1 MVKVRTMYRPRFTN
15 KTRMLDRVKLN
26 INLLADGAEFAPL
39 MATLIFNS
47 AFGEVTEYT
56 VTVDGKDYRSSFGRA
71 EVLVER
77 NKDIAYTI
85 SAEGFASVEGTVMAT
100 DVNLDVF
107 LHRLVPNGE
116 QSVCPCPCNEYT
128 ITISASP
135 AGAMINLGN
144 KFEGTDSVSGKFLKG
159 TSVAYEVSL
168 DGYASQ
174 SGTIV
179 VSGDQTINVEL
190 VKSASVDNAGAS
202 NTFTEDVVVDGG
214 LDLSAATKPTALIS
228 DQTNITVGGDVTSNY
243 LLSMSSKGGNMAI
256 KGTESKPVVISGNQ
270 PQANGNASISI
281 NTGGSVEIANVE
293 FAKDVAYNAVEI
305 GISPTNGSPK
315 SILIENM
322 DFTKSLLNNAIL
334 IHSTQDNA
342 EVIIRNV
349 HFGKVSNAVR
359 FSNMTN
365 ATGVKVLFENCTVDE
380 WESGEYAG
388 FLLMQDFTSKDAAE
402 AQSANRFGPD
412 KFEITFKGCTGPNG
426 AIMFANPADGAQ
438 PLAGSDQTYY
448 EYYNKGFGTAENIQ
462 PDWDSASWPTFKF
475 E

>member
-1 MVKVRTMYRPRFTN
+1 MYRPRFTN

-26 INLLADGAEFAPL
+26 INLLAGGAEFAPL
-39 MATLIFNS
+39 MATLVFNS
-47 AFGEVTEYT
+47 AFGEVTEYV
-56 VTVDGKDYRSSFGRA
+56 VTVDGKEYRSKFGRA

-85 SAEGFASVEGTVMAT
+85 SADGFASVEGTVMAT
-100 DVNLDVF
+100 DVNMDIYLS
-107 LHRLVPNGE
+107 RLVPDGSA
-116 QSVCPCPCNEYT
+116 SVCPCPCNEYT
-128 ITISASP
+128 IKVEAAP

-144 KFEGTDSVSGKFLKG
+144 KYEGTDSVEGKFQKG

-168 DGYASQ
+168 GGYATQ
-174 SGTIV
+174 SGTLV
-179 VSGDQTINVEL
+179 VSGDQTISVVL
-190 VKSASVDNAGAS
+190 VKSGSVGNAGAT
-202 NTFTEDVVVDGG
+202 NTFTEDVVIDGG
-214 LDLSAATKPTALIS
+214 LDLLAATKPTTLSS
-228 DQTNITVGGDVTSNY
+228 DQSSITVGSDVASNFM
-243 LLSMSSKGGNMAI
+243 LAMTSKGGAMAI
-256 KGTESKPVVISGNQ
+256 KGTESRPVVISGNQ
-270 PQANGNASISI
+270 PQANGNASVSI
-281 NTGGSVEIANVE
+281 NTGGIVEVANVE
-293 FAKDVAYNAVEI
+293 FAKDVAYNAIEV
-305 GISPTNGSPK
+305 GINPTNGSPK
-315 SILIENM
+315 SVLIENM

-365 ATGVKVLFENCTVDE
+365 AKGVKVLFENCTVDE
-380 WESGEYAG
+380 WETSEYAG
-388 FLLMQDFTSKDAAE
+388 FLLLQDFTSKDAAE

-438 PLAGSDQTYY
+438 PLAGSAQTYY
-448 EYYNKGFGTAENIQ
+448 EYFNKGFGTSVNVQ
-462 PDWDSASWPTFKF
+462 PDWDSASWPTFRF